1 MGSSCKQIVTVTKR
15 IDRFT
20 WNFAC
25 KSRKGDFKSYFIR
38 KPLFALNNALFS
50 HVSMMG
56 QPWDIQRGGVN
67 IILTL
72 HQSRNNSWTTALI
85 FMKFGMVTLL
95 WSGWRLMKR
104 KTFAIEFDY
113 VFYILEIRDFIFK
126 EKLKK
131 ITTMSKVVFYM
142 ILAILICS
150 DWLQSLGTCSCN
162 LNN

>member
-1 MGSSCKQIVTVTKR
+1 MCSSCKETVTVPKR

-25 KSRKGDFKSYFIR
+25 KSSKSDFRSYYTR
-38 KPLFALNNALFS
+38 KPLFTWNKAFYF

-56 QPWDIQRGGVN
+56 QPWDIQRAGVN

-72 HQSRNNSWTTALI
+72 HQIRNSSLTTASI
-85 FMKFGMVTLL
+85 FIKFGMVTLI
-95 WSGWRLMKR
+95 WSGWRLIKR

-113 VFYILEIRDFIFK
+113 VFYIIEIRHFIFK

-131 ITTMSKVVFYM
+131 ITTMSEVVFTWFWP
-142 ILAILICS
+142 S
-150 DWLQSLGTCSCN
+150 
-162 LNN
+162 